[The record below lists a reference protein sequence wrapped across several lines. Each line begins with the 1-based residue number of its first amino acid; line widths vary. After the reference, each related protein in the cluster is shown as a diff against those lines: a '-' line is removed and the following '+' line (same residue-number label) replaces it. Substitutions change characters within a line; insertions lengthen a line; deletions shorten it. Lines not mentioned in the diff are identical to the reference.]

1 MITRAWFG
9 FFAIL
14 LILQLGACSGLQLGS
29 SPTRS
34 VPLSGVW
41 VIDTEASDDVNAAMK
56 PDVRRGDDR
65 LSARAEIQR
74 IRRGSGLAFVAYDFQ
89 VLEAQRM
96 TIELAQDSMG
106 VKHEPGVYRD
116 VSWGKR
122 ERGIWEVQ
130 AGWEED
136 VLVVASKTNGI
147 GVIERYRLLSLNCL
161 QVALDIRA
169 DGKKRQIQRYF
180 RRQG

>member
-1 MITRAWFG
+1 MHARSWYGCFV
-9 FFAIL
+9 L
-14 LILQLGACSGLQLGS
+14 LASLHLGSCGGLQLES

-34 VPLSGVW
+34 IPLSGTWIV
-41 VIDTEASDDVNAAMK
+41 DTAASDDVGSAMR
-56 PDVRRGDDR
+56 PDGRRGDDR
-65 LSARAEIQR
+65 LSTRAEIQR

-89 VLEAQRM
+89 VLEARRM
-96 TIELAQDSMG
+96 TIELAKDSMG

-116 VSWGKR
+116 VSWGER

-147 GVIERYRLLSLNCL
+147 SVVERYQLLAPNRL
-161 QVALDIRA
+161 QVTLDIRA
-169 DGKKRQIQRYF
+169 DGNKRQVQRYF
-180 RRQG
+180 LRQS

>member
-1 MITRAWFG
+1 MSTRAWLGSLVVLFT
-9 FFAIL
+9 
-14 LILQLGACSGLQLGS
+14 LQLGACSGLQLES
-29 SPTRS
+29 SPIRS
-34 VPLSGVW
+34 VPLSGAW
-41 VIDTEASDDVNAAMK
+41 VIDTEASDDVNTVMK
-56 PDVRRGDDR
+56 LHAQRGDDR
-65 LSARAEIQR
+65 LSSRAEIQR

-106 VKHEPGVYRD
+106 VNHEPGVYRD

-122 ERGIWEVQ
+122 ERGIWKVQ
-130 AGWEED
+130 AGWDED

-147 GVIERYRLLSLNCL
+147 DVIERYRLLSHSRL

-169 DGKKRQIQRYF
+169 DGNKRQIQRYF
-180 RRQG
+180 RRQD

>member
-14 LILQLGACSGLQLGS
+14 LILQLGACSGLQLES

-34 VPLSGVW
+34 VPLSGIW

-56 PDVRRGDDR
+56 PDVPRGDNR
-65 LSARAEIQR
+65 LSAQAEIQR

-147 GVIERYRLLSLNCL
+147 DVIERYRLLSLNRL

-169 DGKKRQIQRYF
+169 DGNKRQIQRYF

>member
-1 MITRAWFG
+1 MGTRAWFG
-9 FFAIL
+9 CWIVL
-14 LILQLGACSGLQLGS
+14 LNLQLGACSGLQLKS

-41 VIDTEASDDVNAAMK
+41 VIDTEASDNVNAAMK
-56 PDVRRGDDR
+56 PDARRGDDR
-65 LSARAEIQR
+65 LSTRAEIQR

-147 GVIERYRLLSLNCL
+147 DVIEHYRLLSLNRL

-169 DGKKRQIQRYF
+169 DGNKRQIQRYF

>member
-1 MITRAWFG
+1 
-9 FFAIL
+9 
-14 LILQLGACSGLQLGS
+14 
-29 SPTRS
+29 
-34 VPLSGVW
+34 
-41 VIDTEASDDVNAAMK
+41 
-56 PDVRRGDDR
+56 
-65 LSARAEIQR
+65 
-74 IRRGSGLAFVAYDFQ
+74 
-89 VLEAQRM
+89 M

-147 GVIERYRLLSLNCL
+147 DVIERYRLLSLNRL

-169 DGKKRQIQRYF
+169 DGNKRQIQRYF

>member
-1 MITRAWFG
+1 MSTRAWFG
-9 FFAIL
+9 CSVVVLA
-14 LILQLGACSGLQLGS
+14 LQLGACSGLQLEP
-29 SPTRS
+29 SPTRN

-41 VIDTEASDDVNAAMK
+41 MIDTQASDDVNAAMK
-56 PDVRRGDDR
+56 PDARRGDDR
-65 LSARAEIQR
+65 LSTRAEIQR
-74 IRRGSGLAFVAYDFQ
+74 FRRGSGLAFVAYDFQ

-96 TIELAQDSMG
+96 RIELAHDSMG

-147 GVIERYRLLSLNCL
+147 DVIERYRLLSPNRL

-169 DGKKRQIQRYF
+169 DGNKRQIQRYF
-180 RRQG
+180 RRQD

>member
-1 MITRAWFG
+1 MSKRAWFG
-9 FFAIL
+9 IL
-14 LILQLGACSGLQLGS
+14 VILITLQLGGCSGLQLVS
-29 SPTRS
+29 SPSRS

-56 PDVRRGDDR
+56 SDARRGDDR
-65 LSARAEIQR
+65 LSSRAEIQR

-89 VLEAQRM
+89 VLEAHRI
-96 TIELAQDSMG
+96 TIELSQDSMG

-136 VLVVASKTNGI
+136 VLVVASKTNDI
-147 GVIERYRLLSLNCL
+147 DVVERYRLLAPNRL
-161 QVALDIRA
+161 QVTLDIRA
-169 DGKKRQIQRYF
+169 DGNKRQIQRYF
-180 RRQG
+180 RRQD